1 MRRSHADSSISVP
14 RRADVAGVDDVGVA
28 DAAQRPCGRG
38 LGGRAVEA
46 KTDGSAPSVA
56 GWNMRSAFIRW
67 RMACIIGSATW
78 TTAVSVPKRASLRR
92 HAASP

>member
-14 RRADVAGVDDVGVA
+14 RRADGAEVDW
-28 DAAQRPCGRG
+28 AA
-38 LGGRAVEA
+38 ASSEA
-46 KTDGSAPSVA
+46 KTEESAPSVA
-56 GWNMRSAFIRW
+56 WWNIRPAFIRW
-67 RMACIIGSATW
+67 RMACIIGSVTW